1 MKVIITER
9 QRKLLS
15 EDEDRVF
22 LVKKKIVK
30 KQLTKKFGDLIP
42 YEDNDIPNFFFYI
55 DENKNIYFECNKK
68 NGEVW
73 VDNKTIR
80 SFLKEVFSFNNE
92 QIKQVMKEW
101 LGEHYKLDVKKIIW
115 SANTV
120 HQYVAR
126 TLQNK

>member
-9 QRKLLS
+9 QKKLLS

-42 YEDNDIPNFFFYI
+42 YETNDIPNFFFYI

>member
-15 EDEDRVF
+15 EDEDREF
-22 LVKKKIVK
+22 LVKKKIAK
-30 KQLTKKFGDLIP
+30 KQLVKRFGDLIP
-42 YEDNDIPNFFFYI
+42 YETNDIPNFFFYI

-101 LGEHYKLDVKKIIW
+101 LGEHYKLDVTKIIW

>member
-42 YEDNDIPNFFFYI
+42 YETNDIPNFFFYI

>member
-15 EDEDRVF
+15 EDEDRDF
-22 LVKKKIVK
+22 LVKKKIAK
-30 KQLTKKFGDLIP
+30 KELTKHFGVLIP
-42 YEDNDIPNFFFYI
+42 YETKDIPDYFFYI

-80 SFLKEVFSFNNE
+80 SFLKEIFSFNYK
-92 QIKQVMKEW
+92 QIQQVIKEW
-101 LGEHYKLDVKKIIW
+101 LGEHYKLDVTKTIR
-115 SANTV
+115 SPNTV